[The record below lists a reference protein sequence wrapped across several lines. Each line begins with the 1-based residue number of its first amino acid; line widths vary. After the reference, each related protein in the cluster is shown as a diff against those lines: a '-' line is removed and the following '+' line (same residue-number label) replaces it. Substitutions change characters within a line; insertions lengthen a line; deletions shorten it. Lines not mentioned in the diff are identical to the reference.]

1 MYQKRI
7 GLHIAVPTSEDVL
20 YSYSVVRVCMCSM
33 DNSANFIW
41 VAIWNKDLILK
52 FTVYRF

>member
-20 YSYSVVRVCMCSM
+20 YSYSS
-33 DNSANFIW
+33 SG
-41 VAIWNKDLILK
+41 
-52 FTVYRF
+52 VYV